1 MHCRARSTDLT
12 ALPRGVK
19 SQVPESNL
27 IDRYQ
32 AHRTRR
38 FLQNEETFRHWLP
51 NWRTRRRRRVLVVAL
66 AVLFTTMVAV
76 STACLFNPLFAV
88 AWPVL
93 TLLFLPTW
101 SSLQIVSG
109 RQGDAP
115 RQALDEWEIQQRND
129 ARSVGL
135 SVTQTLVFI
144 VAIFLIFTSSVQWN
158 VERLPYTGG
167 LLALTAMLIGACT
180 PAMILAWTN
189 PDPDPIDSEEFD
201 L

>member
-1 MHCRARSTDLT
+1 M
-12 ALPRGVK
+12 
-19 SQVPESNL
+19 
-27 IDRYQ
+27 
-32 AHRTRR
+32 
-38 FLQNEETFRHWLP
+38 
-51 NWRTRRRRRVLVVAL
+51 
-66 AVLFTTMVAV
+66 
-76 STACLFNPLFAV
+76 
-88 AWPVL
+88 
-93 TLLFLPTW
+93 
-101 SSLQIVSG
+101 SG

-180 PAMILAWTN
+180 PAMILSWTN

>member
-1 MHCRARSTDLT
+1 MLVI
-12 ALPRGVK
+12 ALG
-19 SQVPESNL
+19 
-27 IDRYQ
+27 
-32 AHRTRR
+32 
-38 FLQNEETFRHWLP
+38 
-51 NWRTRRRRRVLVVAL
+51 
-66 AVLFTTMVAV
+66 VLFATMVAIGI
-76 STACLFNPLFAV
+76 ACLFNPLFAV

-101 SSLQIVSG
+101 SSLQVVSG

-115 RQALDEWEIQQRND
+115 RHALDEWEIQQRND

-135 SVTQTLVFI
+135 SVTQSLVFI

-158 VERLPYTGG
+158 VERLPYSGG

-180 PAMILAWTN
+180 PAMILSWTN

>member
-1 MHCRARSTDLT
+1 M
-12 ALPRGVK
+12 
-19 SQVPESNL
+19 PESNL

-129 ARSVGL
+129 ASLRRAQRDPNVGL
-135 SVTQTLVFI
+135 HCRHFPHFHLVGAVECREAALHGRFI
-144 VAIFLIFTSSVQWN
+144 GTDCNADRRVHA
-158 VERLPYTGG
+158 R
-167 LLALTAMLIGACT
+167 
-180 PAMILAWTN
+180 
-189 PDPDPIDSEEFD
+189 DDSLVD
-201 L
+201 QSRPGSD

>member
-1 MHCRARSTDLT
+1 MHRRRRSTDLT
-12 ALPRGVK
+12 ALPWGVK

-180 PAMILAWTN
+180 PAMILSWIN